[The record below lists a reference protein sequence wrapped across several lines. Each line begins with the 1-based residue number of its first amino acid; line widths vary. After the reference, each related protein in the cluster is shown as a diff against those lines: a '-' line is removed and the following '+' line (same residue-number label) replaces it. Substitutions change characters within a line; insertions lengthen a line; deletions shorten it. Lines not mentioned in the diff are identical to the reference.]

1 MQHDS
6 IQFHNAGEL
15 RDVDDHGGR
24 RVQRVP
30 EAVRTDLNDGAQT
43 RMCHPA
49 GVELRFV
56 PDPGE
61 TVSVTLST
69 DVRESIVRPFWGPFQ
84 SDEEYV
90 VGAEPTTI
98 EVEFPEKLGRIR
110 DDHRAGLDYAP
121 EVCRLR
127 LPGEHRGG
135 HVYYHGA
142 AGARRPPRDDEL
154 PDRRYLAY
162 GTSITEG
169 EAPLGEH
176 LTYVSQAA
184 TRLRADPI
192 NLGSCGTAFCDAAI
206 ADHIAARDDWDVA
219 TLAVSVNMVDRFSVA
234 EFRERA
240 DYLVNTV
247 AAENP
252 GKPVVPVTIYPNAR
266 DVCAGSDED
275 GRCEQFRDALRDV
288 AAASEHDNVHL
299 REGREILD
307 RLQGL
312 TLDLVHPGD
321 DAMIRMGENLAAEL
335 DPLLD

>member
-1 MQHDS
+1 MRYDS
-6 IQFHNAGEL
+6 IQFHNAAEL
-15 RDVDDHGGR
+15 RDVDDHDGR

-30 EAVRTDLNDGAQT
+30 EAVRTELNDGAQN

-61 TVSVTLST
+61 TVEVTLST
-69 DVRESIVRPFWGPFQ
+69 TVRESTVRVFWGPFQ
-84 SDEEYV
+84 SEQAVE
-90 VGAEPTTI
+90 VGAEPTTVA
-98 EVEFPEKLGRIR
+98 VEFPEKLGRIR
-110 DDHRAGLDYAP
+110 DEHRDGLDYAP

-135 HVYYHGA
+135 HVFYHGA
-142 AGARRPPRDDEL
+142 DGARRPPTAAEL

-169 EAPLGEH
+169 EAPLAEH

-206 ADHIAARDDWDVA
+206 ADHIAERDDWDVA
-219 TLAVSVNMVDRFSVA
+219 TLAISVNMVKYFSVE

-240 DYLVNTV
+240 DYMVNAV
-247 AAENP
+247 ASANP
-252 GKPVVPVTIYPNAR
+252 EKPVVPVTVYPNAR
-266 DVCAGSDED
+266 DVCEGSDPE
-275 GRCEQFRDALRDV
+275 GRCEAFREALRAVV
-288 AAASEHDNVHL
+288 ADCEHENVHL
-299 REGREILD
+299 LEGPDVLD
-307 RLQGL
+307 RLRGL

-321 DAMIRMGENLAAEL
+321 DAMIRMGENVATEL
-335 DPLLD
+335 EALLD